1 MLCRLSE
8 SVRAVLANRAQL
20 LFCKFLSVLIIMRLL
35 MRRLSRYA
43 IDGAGRFDFVP
54 TCDPAAERA
63 GMRP

>member
-1 MLCRLSE
+1 
-8 SVRAVLANRAQL
+8 
-20 LFCKFLSVLIIMRLL
+20 